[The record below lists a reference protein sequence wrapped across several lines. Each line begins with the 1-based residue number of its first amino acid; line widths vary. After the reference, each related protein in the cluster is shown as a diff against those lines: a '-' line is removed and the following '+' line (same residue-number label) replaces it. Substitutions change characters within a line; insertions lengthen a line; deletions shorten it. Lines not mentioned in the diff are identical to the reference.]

1 MRIGRGKDT
10 ERRKRRLREETSP
23 KRKKLRHVF
32 VLRRESRKI
41 GAGGRKK
48 EVIYDMITH
57 GNEIKLFSG
66 NSNLPLAKA
75 IAAKLNTELGGIE
88 VTTFSDGEIS
98 VHIEETVRG
107 RDLFIIQSTCS
118 PVNDNLMELL
128 IMIDAAKRASAGR
141 ITAVVPYFGYARQDR
156 KARSRDP
163 ITAKLVAN
171 LITAAGAD
179 RVLTMDL
186 HAEQIQGFFDIPVD
200 NLLGGPTIY
209 NHFAKEGNIDVVVA
223 PDMGSVKRARKV
235 AEKFGVP
242 IAIIDKRR
250 PKANVMEV
258 MNIIGDVK
266 GKRCFMVDD
275 MIDTAGTICQG
286 AQALKDLG
294 ATEIY
299 AACTHAVLS
308 GPAVERLEKSPITKL
323 VMLDTIHLPEE
334 KMRDKFEVLSVADI
348 FAAAIENVY
357 LDKPMSKLYD

>member
-1 MRIGRGKDT
+1 
-10 ERRKRRLREETSP
+10 
-23 KRKKLRHVF
+23 
-32 VLRRESRKI
+32 
-41 GAGGRKK
+41 
-48 EVIYDMITH
+48 MITH

-66 NSNLPLAKA
+66 NSNRPLAEA

-88 VTTFSDGEIS
+88 VATFSDGEIN

-107 RDLFIIQSTCS
+107 RDLFIIQSTSS

-141 ITAVVPYFGYARQDR
+141 ITAVIPYFGYARQDR

-200 NLLGGPTIY
+200 NLLGGPTRY
-209 NHFAKEGNIDVVVA
+209 NHFAREGNIDVVVS
-223 PDMGSVKRARKV
+223 PDVGSVKRARKV

-258 MNIIGDVK
+258 MNIIGDVS
-266 GKRCFMVDD
+266 GKKCLMIDD

-286 AQALKDLG
+286 AQALKDAG

-308 GPAVERLEKSPITKL
+308 GPAVERLEKSAITKL
-323 VMLDTIHLPEE
+323 VMLDTVHLPEE
-334 KMRDKFEVLSVADI
+334 KMRDKFSILTTADI